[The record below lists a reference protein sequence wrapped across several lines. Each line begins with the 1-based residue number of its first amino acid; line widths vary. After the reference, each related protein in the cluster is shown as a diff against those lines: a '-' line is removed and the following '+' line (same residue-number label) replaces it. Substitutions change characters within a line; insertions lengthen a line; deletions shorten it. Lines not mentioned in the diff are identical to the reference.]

1 MVTSSRIIITST
13 DTCLRSLNNHMKIR
27 EVVNFGCSKEIV
39 KDIFSSGHE
48 HRTFLS
54 QLQHD
59 EQISG
64 TL

>member
-1 MVTSSRIIITST
+1 MR
-13 DTCLRSLNNHMKIR
+13 IR
-27 EVVNFGCSKEIV
+27 EVVNFGYSKEIV